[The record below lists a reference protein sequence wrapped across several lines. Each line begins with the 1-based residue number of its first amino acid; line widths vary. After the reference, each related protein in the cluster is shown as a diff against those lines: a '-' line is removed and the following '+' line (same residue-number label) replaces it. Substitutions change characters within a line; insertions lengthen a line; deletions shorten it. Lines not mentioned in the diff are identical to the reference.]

1 MRKSLILNEL
11 QRLLLRRSQD
21 APRVKNYLLFIYL
34 ASDLRPRKKTLKK
47 GCAHPNLCYTSTM
60 TATEE
65 KIEKLGQASDALRL
79 EVSDVLGSLITEAMF
94 VSDDDL
100 KDKLKGAADKLGI
113 ALMTHQSAEL
123 SAKLNIK

>member
-1 MRKSLILNEL
+1 
-11 QRLLLRRSQD
+11 
-21 APRVKNYLLFIYL
+21 
-34 ASDLRPRKKTLKK
+34 
-47 GCAHPNLCYTSTM
+47 M

-79 EVSDVLGSLITEAMF
+79 EVSDVLGLITEAMF

-100 KDKLKGAADKLGI
+100 KQKLKGAADKLGI

>member
-1 MRKSLILNEL
+1 
-11 QRLLLRRSQD
+11 
-21 APRVKNYLLFIYL
+21 
-34 ASDLRPRKKTLKK
+34 
-47 GCAHPNLCYTSTM
+47 M

-65 KIEKLGQASDALRL
+65 KIEKLGQASDTLRL
-79 EVSDVLGSLITEAMF
+79 EVGDVLATLLTEAMF

-100 KDKLKGAADKLGI
+100 KKKLKGAADKLGI

>member
-1 MRKSLILNEL
+1 M
-11 QRLLLRRSQD
+11 
-21 APRVKNYLLFIYL
+21 RVKNYLLFVYL
-34 ASDLRPRKKTLKK
+34 NPELRPRKKRLKK
-47 GCAHPNLCYTSTM
+47 GCAHPNLCYTSNM

-94 VSDDDL
+94 VSDEDL
-100 KDKLKGAADKLGI
+100 KKKLKGAADKLGI

-123 SAKLNIK
+123 SAKLNQ

>member
-1 MRKSLILNEL
+1 
-11 QRLLLRRSQD
+11 
-21 APRVKNYLLFIYL
+21 
-34 ASDLRPRKKTLKK
+34 
-47 GCAHPNLCYTSTM
+47 M

-94 VSDDDL
+94 VSDEDL
-100 KDKLKGAADKLGI
+100 KKKLKGAADKLGI